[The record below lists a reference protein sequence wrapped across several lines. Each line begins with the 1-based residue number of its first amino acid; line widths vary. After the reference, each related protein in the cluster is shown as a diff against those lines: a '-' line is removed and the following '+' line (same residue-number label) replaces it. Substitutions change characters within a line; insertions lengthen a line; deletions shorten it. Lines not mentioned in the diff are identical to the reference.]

1 MPTRQKGG
9 KFKMWQRLFELAEDL
24 SRLYKVEEGQTIVE
38 YAMIIV
44 LIALAVFASTPS
56 ITSAIV
62 SVFTATSSRIVVP

>member
-1 MPTRQKGG
+1 MLIQMLPLLKA
-9 KFKMWQRLFELAEDL
+9 KLASLIQED
-24 SRLYKVEEGQTIVE
+24 EGQTIVE

-62 SVFTATSSRIVVP
+62 SVFTATSSRIVVPST